1 MSGGREESDR
11 EVARGVVAPFDE
23 LVPIGGEPA
32 LDEQTQIRVENTCH
46 SARLALAV
54 DLDKAEQDF
63 IALPVFSLVA
73 SRRASGR
80 DLVDG
85 ALSARH
91 ENTLGFHLKFF

>member
-1 MSGGREESDR
+1 MFLFGLSFIP
-11 EVARGVVAPFDE
+11 VPFQIANTAQQGD
-23 LVPIGGEPA
+23 I
-32 LDEQTQIRVENTCH
+32 QIRVENTCH